1 MRNINLVA
9 AAILGTIGSYLVGG
23 VSSAQAM
30 NLIPQREG
38 EIKTNLG
45 CVSSKCIDT
54 QKELGYT
61 VTSLGYT
68 DSTGKTKYAAS
79 RLFSDNGKT
88 ANSYAPGINF
98 KTIDEGTNSKS
109 ENFWLRPVAVDDKGK
124 PVEDGR
130 LEVGRFKFDFGRV
143 FSQVQLSLFDVEDT
157 LRTGIL
163 EINGKSVKELLASA
177 GKADDGST
185 KFLTLKD
192 VSSFVVQIGY
202 RGADS
207 IWGGK
212 TGDGVY
218 LSGAKAVPEPGSV
231 VGLGALGMVAMFG
244 LRQRKK
250 VSKLAS

>member
-1 MRNINLVA
+1 MRNFNFVA
-9 AAILGTIGSYLVGG
+9 VTILGTISSYLVGG
-23 VSSAQAM
+23 MSSAHAM
-30 NLIPQREG
+30 NLIPQREA

-45 CVSSKCIDT
+45 CLTNKCLDT

-61 VTSLGYT
+61 VTSLDYT
-68 DSTGKTKYAAS
+68 DSTGKTKYKAS
-79 RLFSDNGKT
+79 RLFADNGKT
-88 ANSYAPGINF
+88 QNSYGTGINF
-98 KTIDEGTNSKS
+98 KAVDEGTNSKS
-109 ENFWLRPVAVDDKGK
+109 ENFWLRPVAVDDKGNA
-124 PVEDGR
+124 VEDGR

-163 EINGKSVKELLASA
+163 EINGRSVKELLTSA

-202 RGADS
+202 RGSDS
-207 IWGGK
+207 IWGGT

-218 LSGAKAVPEPGSV
+218 LTGAKTVPEPGSV
-231 VGLGALGMVAMFG
+231 VGLGALGMVAVFG
-244 LRQRKK
+244 LGKRKK

>member
-1 MRNINLVA
+1 MRNLNLVA
-9 AAILGTIGSYLVGG
+9 VTILGTIGSYLVGG
-23 VSSAQAM
+23 MSSAHAA
-30 NLIPQREG
+30 NLIPQQEG

-45 CVSSKCIDT
+45 CLTSSCIDT
-54 QKELGYT
+54 QQELGYT
-61 VTSLGYT
+61 VTSLDYT
-68 DSTGKTKYAAS
+68 DSTGQTKYKAS
-79 RLFSDNGKT
+79 RLFSDNKTT
-88 ANSYAPGINF
+88 ANSYGSGINF
-98 KTIDEGTNSKS
+98 KMVDEGTNSQS
-109 ENFWLRPVAVDDKGK
+109 DNFWLRPVAVDENGNA
-124 PVEDGR
+124 VEDGR

-163 EINGKSVKELLASA
+163 EINGKSVKELLTSA
-177 GKADDGST
+177 GKPDDGST

-207 IWGGK
+207 IWGGT

-218 LSGAKAVPEPGSV
+218 LSGAKTVPEPGSI

>member
-1 MRNINLVA
+1 MRNFNFVA
-9 AAILGTIGSYLVGG
+9 VAILGTIGSYLVGG
-23 VSSAQAM
+23 MSSAHAA
-30 NLIPQREG
+30 NLIPQSEG

-45 CVSSKCIDT
+45 CLTSSCIDT
-54 QKELGYT
+54 QQELGYT
-61 VTSLGYT
+61 VTSLDYT
-68 DSTGKTKYAAS
+68 DSTGQTKYKAS
-79 RLFSDNGKT
+79 RLFSDNRTT
-88 ANSYAPGINF
+88 ANTYGSEINF
-98 KTIDEGTNSKS
+98 KMVDEGTNSKTT
-109 ENFWLRPVAVDDKGK
+109 NFWLRPVAVDEQGNA
-124 PVEDGR
+124 VEDGR
-130 LEVGRFKFDFGRV
+130 LEVGRFKFDFGKV

-163 EINGKSVKELLASA
+163 EINGKSIKELLTSA
-177 GKADDGST
+177 GTPDDGST

-207 IWGGK
+207 IWGEK

-218 LSGAKAVPEPGSV
+218 LSGAKTVPEPGSI